1 MASSVEKPDIDTL
14 ASLEQRISRAVELV
28 GSLRQENKDF
38 SALLETAEAERD
50 AARKESAVVHQNTEA
65 LTREIE
71 ELRNERKQ
79 VRQRIEKLLG
89 QMDLFSAT

>member
-1 MASSVEKPDIDTL
+1 MASSVEQPDIDTL

-28 GSLRQENKDF
+28 GTLRQENKEL
-38 SALLETAEAERD
+38 SALLEAAEAERD
-50 AARKESAVVHQNTEA
+50 AARKESAVAHQNTEV

-71 ELRNERKQ
+71 ELRAERKQ

-89 QMDLFSAT
+89 QMDLFSVT